1 MFLQHNIESGLTI
14 DDVLLILLLFADDM
28 AILGKNPEEVQ
39 NHLDNLLVYCNTWGL
54 KVNTSKTKIMVFRK
68 RGRLRQNEAW
78 TYDGQIIETVDNFN
92 YLGTV
97 IHYTGS
103 FTFNQEHLVGKA
115 LKAMN
120 TLLYKCKMYDLKP
133 KTLCQLFDAF
143 VGSILNYASE
153 IWGFTKSKEIERIH
167 LKFCKRMLQVRLNSC
182 NACVYGELGR
192 YPLYI
197 NRFIRMLKYWFK
209 IRLSDNIILQT
220 VYNMNVVECHKG
232 NINWVS
238 HIKQLLNDY
247 GYGYVFN
254 NPSSVCVNSFI
265 CQFRNR
271 LIDTF
276 KQEWFGT
283 LSNSTVL
290 DMYRVFKPTIVYE
303 SYLDLLPRSLRT
315 QFVKL
320 RISVHSLRIQT
331 GRYGRNNIP
340 RNERYCVCCNS
351 RDIEDEFHF
360 VCICPCFSVL
370 RQKYLKSI
378 TNY

>member
-1 MFLQHNIESGLTI
+1 
-14 DDVLLILLLFADDM
+14 
-28 AILGKNPEEVQ
+28 
-39 NHLDNLLVYCNTWGL
+39 
-54 KVNTSKTKIMVFRK
+54 
-68 RGRLRQNEAW
+68 
-78 TYDGQIIETVDNFN
+78 
-92 YLGTV
+92 
-97 IHYTGS
+97 
-103 FTFNQEHLVGKA
+103 
-115 LKAMN
+115 
-120 TLLYKCKMYDLKP
+120 MYDLKP

-167 LKFCKRMLQVRLNSC
+167 LKFCTRMLQVRLNSC

-283 LSNSTVL
+283 LSNGTVL

-370 RQKYLKSI
+370 RQKYLKRYLYVNPSVFKYHQLLTSSDKNELVKLCKYI
-378 TNY
+378 KEAFVIRNSFINNTI